1 MDSLQYLTCGANSQ
15 PWLPCHGFRV
25 VHVVLLIKRA
35 VVRHNLLIYD
45 TSSYLSVY
53 NPDNDQKRFT
63 TPLKVHQKCVI
74 LMSCL
79 SDVGVGVGGVSDIH
93 AFCYR
98 VIPSS
103 TREDS

>member
-1 MDSLQYLTCGANSQ
+1 M
-15 PWLPCHGFRV
+15 
-25 VHVVLLIKRA
+25 
-35 VVRHNLLIYD
+35 VRHNLLIYD

-93 AFCYR
+93 AFCCR